1 MMPRASKKSAPAKFY
16 SAKQDIQEFLKKFQN
31 LCVAFN
37 VPETEYGEKLLDYCS
52 KKVQDLIKVSL
63 HYKNK
68 DWVNLKV
75 EMLQLYDADGQKT
88 CHNLHALRKL
98 TKKWRTKEISELA
111 DWALKPE
118 LPSTKAYPI
127 EEVTKIVEYLL
138 ERGRFEYNYADSDSD
153 SPHWYFHGSDSE
165 DDTEDSEGEISLR
178 KISQYLKKKKL
189 TSKKKKKK
197 STQKKEESD
206 SDSDSDKDDAP
217 TKVHFKTNK
226 IQKKTSST
234 FPAPTPIRDPVADK
248 VTELIK
254 RMGELSIQD
263 PEYGALYYR
272 AYKLDP
278 CLMIINYQED
288 HHEFVLVV
296 EKMVIPQ
303 ETVKDF
309 KN

>member
-1 MMPRASKKSAPAKFY
+1 MMMQASEKSAPAKFY

-31 LCVAFN
+31 LCIAFN
-37 VPETEYGEKLLDYCS
+37 VPEADYGEKLLDYCS
-52 KKVQDLIKVSL
+52 KKDQIK
-63 HYKNK
+63 
-68 DWVNLKV
+68 
-75 EMLQLYDADGQKT
+75 LQI
-88 CHNLHALRKL
+88 R
-98 TKKWRTKEISELA
+98 
-111 DWALKPE
+111 ALKLE

-138 ERGRFEYNYADSDSD
+138 EHGRFEYNYADSDSD
-153 SPHWYFHGSDSE
+153 SPQWYSHGSDSE
-165 DDTEDSEGEISLR
+165 DDTEDSDGEISLR
-178 KISQYLKKKKL
+178 KISKYLKKKKL
-189 TSKKKKKK
+189 LSKKKKKK
-197 STQKKEESD
+197 STHKKED
-206 SDSDSDKDDAP
+206 SDSDSGSDKDDSL

-234 FPAPTPIRDPVADK
+234 FPTPTPIRDPVADE

-254 RMGELSIQD
+254 RIGELSIQD

-278 CLMIINYQED
+278 CFMIINYQED
-288 HHEFVLVV
+288 HHEFALVL